1 MSLSKNLI
9 QKAETPKAETKK
21 KTTKQPRW
29 SLLNLKVTHLP
40 VEVGRGFGIAT
51 SENSM

>member
-21 KTTKQPRW
+21 KGKETAEMDLT
-29 SLLNLKVTHLP
+29 
-40 VEVGRGFGIAT
+40 
-51 SENSM
+51 